1 MDIFIKNIL
10 IIALIFSI
18 PLYAFSADE
27 KRQNFSQESSDI
39 FTKGFS
45 SQEQISDTK
54 LNKTIEMLKERA
66 LTKKQR
72 KIRQEVQPLSPAYDE
87 NHLDKF
93 AQEDPDVNELKKSR
107 TVMIPVNAYDE
118 TGKTIQ
124 PGYYKLSCRQVS
136 KNEYVLD
143 LSQGNTLV
151 SSVKAIQTN
160 QDLDQD
166 EINFCNSEI
175 ISDNRIRLMFGSIE
189 LNLVG
194 YIYFK

>member
-1 MDIFIKNIL
+1 MNGINKSI
-10 IIALIFSI
+10 LIFSI
-18 PLYAFSADE
+18 LILFPAFAFSADDKDKNGWGE
-27 KRQNFSQESSDI
+27 NSDVFSQ
-39 FTKGFS
+39 GFS

-54 LNKTIEMLKERA
+54 MNKTIEMLKERA
-66 LTKKQR
+66 LTRKQR
-72 KIRQEVQPLSPAYDE
+72 KIRNEVQPISPAYDE

-93 AQEDPDVNELKKSR
+93 AQEDPTVNELKKSR
-107 TVMIPVNAYDE
+107 TVMIPMNAFDE
-118 TGKTIQ
+118 NGTMIQ
-124 PGYYKLSCRQVS
+124 PGYYKLSCRQIS

-151 SSVKAIQTN
+151 TSVKALQTK
-160 QDLDQD
+160 QDLDQE

-175 ISDNRIRLMFGSIE
+175 ISDNRIRLMFGSID